1 MKSFTKLMEY
11 NSKINML
18 KSYISELNLDT
29 NVFNYINIFDN
40 IIEEPIYKDNNQ
52 FVIYV
57 SKKNN
62 IKKMW
67 IEHNSKQI
75 SKIMNFDT
83 LADIIK
89 NIFNI

>member
-1 MKSFTKLMEY
+1 MKSFTKYIEY
-11 NSKINML
+11 DSKLNML
-18 KSYISELNLDT
+18 KSYISEINLDV

-40 IIEEPIYKDNNQ
+40 IIEEPIYKDDNQ

-62 IKKMW
+62 NKKMW
-67 IEHNSKQI
+67 IEHNSKPI

-89 NIFNI
+89 NI

>member
-1 MKSFTKLMEY
+1 MEY

>member
-1 MKSFTKLMEY
+1 MKSFTEY
-11 NSKINML
+11 INHNSQLNIL
-18 KSYISELNLDT
+18 KSYISELNLDI

-40 IIEEPIYKDNNQ
+40 IIEEPIYKDENQ

-62 IKKMW
+62 NKKMW

-75 SKIMNFDT
+75 SKTMSFNT
-83 LADIIK
+83 LKDIIQ
-89 NIFNI
+89 NI